1 MITEAEFLEHK
12 WRKLDE
18 NKWYKLGV
26 MVKIASDIRTPAYT
40 EIHIYHDFDRKEF
53 SILSVPKHLYINAL
67 ENAVKYGIDYIFT
80 RGASVFPVTPKQ
92 KRTLN
97 NWLL

>member
-1 MITEAEFLEHK
+1 MITEAEFLEHR

-18 NKWYKLGV
+18 NTLYKLGV
-26 MVKIASDIRTPAYT
+26 MVKLGSDMNTPAYT
-40 EIHIYHDFDRKEF
+40 EIDIYHDVDHKEF
-53 SILSVPKHLYINAL
+53 SVLSVPKHLYIDAL
-67 ENAVKYGIDYIFT
+67 ENAVKYGINYIFT
-80 RGASVFPVTPKQ
+80 RGTSVFPITPKQ